1 VRITESGSSLTGSLD
16 LGAPDRGPGALTGSL
31 FGSSVSGRTVHL
43 QAHLTPRG
51 GGAVVTLNFD
61 GVLNRGGDAVSGSWQ
76 DSLGGSG
83 TVTLSRG
90 QASSQQFDL
99 ASALAT
105 LPQDLLS
112 LFAR

>member
-1 VRITESGSSLTGSLD
+1 
-16 LGAPDRGPGALTGSL
+16 
-31 FGSSVSGRTVHL
+31 
-43 QAHLTPRG
+43 
-51 GGAVVTLNFD
+51 VVTLNFD
-61 GVLNRGGDAVSGSWQ
+61 GVLNSGGDAVSGSWH